1 MNPKAQEELL
11 KLLQDAIKVGGAALE
26 MRTRRFASLVR
37 PSDESL
43 ASAIAPLVAG
53 NAQHALRRAQPQVAA
68 PVDADS
74 KLPLV
79 RTDPA
84 DMLRAEPLLTDKLK
98 KQVDQLLLEH
108 QSADR
113 LLAAGF
119 APAKSVLLS
128 GPPGVGK
135 TMTAGWLASRL
146 GLPLLTLDLASVMS
160 SYLGKTGA
168 NVRAVLSHAQEQP
181 CVLLLDEF
189 DAIAKRRDDDSD
201 VGELKRL
208 VTVILQT
215 IDDWQ
220 PTSLLVAATN
230 HSDLLDPAVWRRFDV
245 TLQFD
250 LPNHAQRTALL
261 VAGGVDPELAQV
273 IAQQGEGRTLATLN
287 RTINSA
293 HKSALLNN
301 TEFHYELCDM
311 LLRHL
316 ESQEP
321 SAKQLRDQR
330 DLETFIKR
338 KQGLTL
344 REIADELKVSHTTV
358 KRSIDKIKEGLN
370 G

>member
-53 NAQHALRRAQPQVAA
+53 NAQQALRRAQPQMTA

-84 DMLRAEPLLTDKLK
+84 DMLRTEPMLTAKLK
-98 KQVDQLLLEH
+98 EQVDQLLREH
-108 QSADR
+108 QAADR
-113 LLAAGF
+113 LMAAGF
-119 APAKSVLLS
+119 TPAKSVLLS

-135 TMTAGWLASRL
+135 TMTAGWLAYKL

-250 LPNHAQRTALL
+250 LPDQAQRAALL

-301 TEFHYELCDM
+301 TDFHYELCDM

-316 ESQEP
+316 ASQEP

-330 DLETFIKR
+330 DLEIFIKR
-338 KQGLTL
+338 KQGFTL

-358 KRSIDKIKEGLN
+358 KRAYDKITEGLN

>member
-53 NAQHALRRAQPQVAA
+53 NAQQALRRAQPHVVA
-68 PVDADS
+68 PIDADS

-79 RTDPA
+79 RIDPA
-84 DMLRAEPLLTDKLK
+84 DMLRTEPMLTAKLRE
-98 KQVDQLLLEH
+98 QIGQLLREH
-108 QSADR
+108 QSSDR
-113 LLAAGF
+113 LMAAGF
-119 APAKSVLLS
+119 SPAKSVLLS

-135 TMTAGWLASRL
+135 TMTAGWLAYKL

-230 HSDLLDPAVWRRFDV
+230 HSDLLDTAVWRRFDV

-261 VAGGVDPELAQV
+261 AGAGVDPELAEI
-273 IAQQGEGRTLATLN
+273 IARQGEGRSLATLN

-293 HKSALLNN
+293 HKTALLNS
-301 TEFHYELCDM
+301 TEFQYELCGM
-311 LLRHL
+311 LLRNL
-316 ESQEP
+316 ENQDP
-321 SAKQLRDQR
+321 SRKQMRDQR
-330 DLETFIKR
+330 DIEIFIKR

-344 REIADELKVSHTTV
+344 REIAEELKISHTTV
-358 KRSIDKIKEGLN
+358 KRSIEKIKDDLN

>member
-26 MRTRRFASLVR
+26 MRARRFASLVR
-37 PSDESL
+37 PTDEPL

-53 NAQHALRRAQPQVAA
+53 NAQHALRRAGPQVAA

-79 RTDPA
+79 RIDPV
-84 DMLRAEPLLTDKLK
+84 DMPRAEPVLTERLQE
-98 KQVDQLLLEH
+98 QVERLIREH
-108 QSADR
+108 LSADR

-135 TMTAGWLASRL
+135 TMTAGWLAYRL

-245 TLQFD
+245 NLQFE
-250 LPNHAQRTALL
+250 LPNHSQRVSLL
-261 VAGGVDPELAQV
+261 IAGGVDPELAQV
-273 IAQQGEGRTLATLN
+273 ISEQGEGQTLAAINRTL
-287 RTINSA
+287 NSA

-301 TEFHYELCDM
+301 TDFEHELCNI
-311 LLRHL
+311 LLHHL
-316 ESQEP
+316 ERQDIS
-321 SAKQLRDQR
+321 SKQRRDKR

-338 KQGLTL
+338 KQGFTL
-344 REIADELKVSHTTV
+344 REIANDLNVSHTTV
-358 KRSIDKIKEGLN
+358 KRSIEKIKEGLN

>member
-1 MNPKAQEELL
+1 
-11 KLLQDAIKVGGAALE
+11 
-26 MRTRRFASLVR
+26 
-37 PSDESL
+37 
-43 ASAIAPLVAG
+43 
-53 NAQHALRRAQPQVAA
+53 
-68 PVDADS
+68 
-74 KLPLV
+74 
-79 RTDPA
+79 
-84 DMLRAEPLLTDKLK
+84 MLRTEPMLTAKLK
-98 KQVDQLLLEH
+98 EQVDQLLREH

-113 LLAAGF
+113 LMAAGF
-119 APAKSVLLS
+119 TPVRSVLLS

-135 TMTAGWLASRL
+135 TMTAGWLAYKL

-250 LPNHAQRTALL
+250 LPNHKQRTALL
-261 VAGGVDPELAQV
+261 FAGGVDPELAQV

-301 TEFHYELCDM
+301 TEFHYELCNM

-321 SAKQLRDQR
+321 STKQLRDQR
-330 DLETFIKR
+330 DLERFIKH
-338 KQGLTL
+338 KQGFTL
-344 REIADELKVSHTTV
+344 REIADELDVSHTTV
-358 KRSIDKIKEGLN
+358 RRSIEKIKEGLN